1 VISGFT
7 ASVAA
12 VMVKLTRSD
21 TNKLPVG
28 GAVELTGGAAVWVLL
43 KTVEKVANVMNVVSE
58 RIQKSSCSKYN
69 IDYSDDEY
77 MTPTSAHRELL
88 IEISPL
94 NNV

>member
-28 GAVELTGGAAVWVLL
+28 GAVELTGGAAVEVLL

-77 MTPTSAHRELL
+77 MTPE
-88 IEISPL
+88 
-94 NNV
+94 